1 MGFTNHKF
9 GGGQLEDFSPGK
21 RIWTNMY
28 FALTTLTTVGFGD
41 YHPISDTERLIGSF
55 MLLFG
60 VATSSFLMGELLNII
75 NKIEDD
81 YNETNF
87 IN

>member
-1 MGFTNHKF
+1 M
-9 GGGQLEDFSPGK
+9 SPGK
-21 RIWTNMY
+21 MVVTNMY

-41 YHPISDTERLIGSF
+41 YYPISDTERLIGSF

-60 VATSSFLMGELLNII
+60 VMTSSFLMGELLNII
-75 NKIEDD
+75 GKIEYDH
-81 YNETNF
+81 NETNF